1 MSFASFFKTALH
13 VPTDDTIGKNIIL
26 KLELC
31 FFGGVFLLFCLRWFI
46 FGLVVSAAP
55 DPSCGCYLAFSSVG
69 K

>member
-31 FFGGVFLLFCLRWFI
+31 FLGGSFALLFEVIHFWY
-46 FGLVVSAAP
+46 S
-55 DPSCGCYLAFSSVG
+55 SFSSF
-69 K
+69 